1 MTPLRQRTLTALFGA
16 CFVLCVASA
25 RAVEAPDA
33 SLKSPAWLAPRSG
46 PKLAKPV
53 AGGPSV
59 GLGRSLGVLLLTAVL
74 GGTALYLRSKKNRV
88 PKQKLAQL
96 RVVGSTKL
104 GGRAQLVLAEVD
116 GRKILLGVTDSSV
129 RKLGWLD
136 AEAQT
141 AEEEEFALGPR
152 PRLVAAGVDLAARAP
167 RASVALAAEPEP
179 EPVPPKRSFR
189 DLLASAVGN
198 IGHRPDDDSVALTLA
213 AETKD
218 TFTRSTPR
226 PTLQA
231 TERRPAEP
239 ARRAGN
245 PQMIDLEGQAKG
257 LLARLGEPRA

>member
-1 MTPLRQRTLTALFGA
+1 
-16 CFVLCVASA
+16 
-25 RAVEAPDA
+25 
-33 SLKSPAWLAPRSG
+33 
-46 PKLAKPV
+46 
-53 AGGPSV
+53 
-59 GLGRSLGVLLLTAVL
+59 
-74 GGTALYLRSKKNRV
+74 TALYLRSKKTRI

-136 AEAQT
+136 ADAQN
-141 AEEEEFALGPR
+141 AEEEEFALGPH
-152 PRLVAAGVDLAARAP
+152 PRLVPAGVDLAARAP
-167 RASVALAAEPEP
+167 RVVVAAELDP
-179 EPVPPKRSFR
+179 EPVHPKRSFR

-226 PTLQA
+226 PARQA
-231 TERRPAEP
+231 AERRQAEP